1 MKKML
6 MVVVVL
12 CMVSAMFAVDFSIG
26 ARAGLGGSIL
36 RGSDAEAYV
45 DAIPTD
51 ADKQDIAFTAGIDA
65 LLEFSPFFALETGL
79 GFIAVGSTYT
89 LGEYSTDTYYYQ
101 GVARGE
107 LYIPVMARVQTKY
120 NIGSLG
126 GVTYFAVGAQVGI
139 NVISEEEGYMSTS
152 IGKDDTNIVLADAS
166 PVNVDI
172 PVAIGQEF
180 RFGTNHY
187 VGLRAQYNI
196 NLTSPIEPPAGLDPA
211 DWFQD
216 SIIGS
221 ITYRYAF

>member
-26 ARAGLGGSIL
+26 GKVGLGVPVL
-36 RGSDAEAYV
+36 RGADAEAYV

-51 ADKQDIAFTAGIDA
+51 ADKQDIAFTFGIDA
-65 LLEFSPFFALETGL
+65 LLEFTPFFALETGL
-79 GFIAVGSTYT
+79 GFIATGSTYT
-89 LGEYSTDTYYYQ
+89 IGEALTASYFYQ
-101 GVARGE
+101 SAARGE
-107 LYIPVMARVQTKY
+107 LYIPVLVRVQTEY
-120 NIGSLG
+120 DMGSIG
-126 GVTYFAVGAQVGI
+126 GVTYFAAGAQIGI
-139 NVISEEEGYMSTS
+139 NVINDDNGYMSMS
-152 IGKDDTNIVLADAS
+152 FGKDYTETKLTDAS
-166 PVNVDI
+166 PINVDI

-211 DWFQD
+211 DWFHD
-216 SIIGS
+216 SVMGM